1 MSAMRGDSFATR
13 FKVSVCLA
21 VAAALWVPNLKAS
34 GSENRAAVTKI
45 VVQIQQAD
53 YEGDRAALK
62 RLYGELEP
70 FVSDQQLASRV
81 RYWRGFALWRKA
93 LNGFNDNATTKELE
107 EDLTQAL
114 GEFDEAM
121 AKDGGFADAK
131 VGKESCLGNLMFL
144 SQNNP
149 ARLQELLARAVPLMK
164 ELRAEAPENPR
175 MLWVLGAV
183 LWVNPPERGGGHDK
197 ALATYEKG
205 LELARAHKSGAGDP
219 LEPSWGEPE
228 LLMNLAWSNLN
239 RTAPDLIVA
248 ERQARAAL
256 ELVPYWH
263 YVRDI
268 LLRQIEEAKAK
279 AKLK

>member
-1 MSAMRGDSFATR
+1 MAGFGGLLRWQRVLVYLLA
-13 FKVSVCLA
+13 A
-21 VAAALWVPNLKAS
+21 VAVVSTADLRAW
-34 GSENRAAVTKI
+34 GSPTREVVTKI
-45 VVQIQQAD
+45 VVEIQRAD
-53 YEGDRAALK
+53 YEGDRTALK
-62 RLYGELEP
+62 RLYGELKP
-70 FVSDQQLASRV
+70 FVDDQQLASRV

-114 GEFDEAM
+114 GEFDEAL

-131 VGKESCLGNLMFL
+131 VGEESCLGNLMFL
-144 SQNNP
+144 NQNNP
-149 ARLQELLARAVPLMK
+149 ARLQELLARAAPLLK

-205 LELARAHKSGAGDP
+205 LELARAHKGGAGDP

-239 RTAPDLIVA
+239 RTAPDLILA

-256 ELVPYWH
+256 ELVPHWH

-268 LLRQIEEAKAK
+268 LLRQIEVAKAN